1 MIYAIAGLIFSA
13 FCFFVIIS
21 NEVFVFGEVAAIL
34 IPLLG
39 LGAVALWE
47 RFRRL
52 P

>member
-1 MIYAIAGLIFSA
+1 MK
-13 FCFFVIIS
+13 
-21 NEVFVFGEVAAIL
+21 EVFVFGEVAIIL
-34 IPLLG
+34 LGILG